1 MSGRLPLSV
10 EQQLRSIA
18 SSYSNQ
24 LTSVLTN
31 FPSEKIL
38 RVIDAGGPKGPK
50 ATESAVNAYK
60 ELTSRL
66 VDLARRF
73 EGGVRGHASRV
84 LVNLIAAY
92 VAVEQHYQ
100 HGNSINMPTTSSIP
114 LFESSFLSRNV

>member
-1 MSGRLPLSV
+1 MFQDLVAQLSGRLPICV

-24 LTSVLTN
+24 LTSVLAN

-38 RVIDAGGPKGPK
+38 RVIEAGCPKGSK
-50 ATESAVNAYK
+50 ATDSAITAYQ

-66 VDLARRF
+66 VDLVRRF
-73 EGGVRGHASRV
+73 EGGVRGNASRV

-100 HGNSINMPTTSSIP
+100 HGE
-114 LFESSFLSRNV
+114 LKQHL